1 MLILIGPGHD
11 MMAND
16 ICYHKPCINKFKA
29 IRILKGRSAR
39 QTLYDVAFTIL
50 IQNIE
55 GPLFNDKCVFLIRSL
70 RDQYRTILQKLQV
83 KNDDDYRATT
93 LKWKLKEKY
102 GISIAIISQ
111 ACGSGFICAST
122 KPLGDALEKLRHLE
136 EKNPPK

>member
-1 MLILIGPGHD
+1 MLILIGSGHD